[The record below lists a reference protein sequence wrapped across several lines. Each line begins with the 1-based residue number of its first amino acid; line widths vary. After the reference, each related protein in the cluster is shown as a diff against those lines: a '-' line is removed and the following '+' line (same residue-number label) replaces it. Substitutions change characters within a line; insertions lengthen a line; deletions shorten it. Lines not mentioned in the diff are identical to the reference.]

1 MYRIS
6 GKPFILSATDERFPK
21 ANNMWKYLKNTDEEI
36 DFNDVIEFT
45 KNVYQHYPEINI
57 ELRNYA
63 IANISWESQ
72 IKKMLQQINVA

>member
-1 MYRIS
+1 
-6 GKPFILSATDERFPK
+6 
-21 ANNMWKYLKNTDEEI
+21 MWKYLKNTDEEI

-45 KNVYQHYPEINI
+45 KNVYHHYPEINI